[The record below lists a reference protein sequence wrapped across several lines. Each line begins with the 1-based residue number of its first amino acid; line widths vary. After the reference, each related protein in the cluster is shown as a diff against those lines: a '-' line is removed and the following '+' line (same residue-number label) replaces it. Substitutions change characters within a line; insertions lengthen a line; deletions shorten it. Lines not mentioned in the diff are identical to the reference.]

1 MIRIWALNMR
11 MGTTTLARKSVDSPK
26 LTSMVNTLGFRK
38 EQAEKYFAMYHVAMH
53 MRVPFATMHF
63 KGNVSYWLQ
72 SYDAQHNLETWAELC
87 VAIEN
92 RFGRDLHNN
101 FMRELLSLRQT
112 TTVKDYVE
120 RFEQLRHKVLLH
132 NDKYDDVLFVNRFID
147 GLKYDIRNAILLHK
161 PRTVDVAASLA
172 FMQAELLENSKYNE
186 KPPMPPPSAHP
197 SVLGTTATAA
207 EPKATV
213 KHQRED
219 KLSQL
224 MTQRRK
230 LDLCMKCG
238 DKWYRGHKCP
248 EQIP

>member
-1 MIRIWALNMR
+1 
-11 MGTTTLARKSVDSPK
+11 
-26 LTSMVNTLGFRK
+26 
-38 EQAEKYFAMYHVAMH
+38 
-53 MRVPFATMHF
+53 
-63 KGNVSYWLQ
+63 
-72 SYDAQHNLETWAELC
+72 
-87 VAIEN
+87 
-92 RFGRDLHNN
+92 
-101 FMRELLSLRQT
+101 
-112 TTVKDYVE
+112 
-120 RFEQLRHKVLLH
+120 
-132 NDKYDDVLFVNRFID
+132 
-147 GLKYDIRNAILLHK
+147 
-161 PRTVDVAASLA
+161 
-172 FMQAELLENSKYNE
+172 MQAELLENSKRGFSSRGARGFSKYNE